1 MSLTQKVKKFS
12 QNSFEKVVWGWVIH
26 QALNKFFPDSLEKQA
41 LGEETWSWGTQKA
54 FNEGSQD
61 PLKVTLW
68 GEKLGWDT

>member
-12 QNSFEKVVWGWVIH
+12 QNSFEKVVWGWVIY

-41 LGEETWSWGTQKA
+41 LEEGISSWDTQKA

-61 PLKVTLW
+61 PLKVTFW
-68 GEKLGWDT
+68 VRS